1 MENRK
6 LIIVEGNIAAGKS
19 TLCKDLATILNYGL
33 FIEPTDSNPYL
44 EKYYKEDLVI
54 RPYMSGLYYLTDKNS
69 GLPVM
74 TPDGDYVI
82 ISQMDFVDAEGSV
95 QSAIQNKEDIM
106 ETIMKQNKNNKILQ
120 LSESLKINKMV
131 NNK

>member
-44 EKYYKEDLVI
+44 EKYYKE
-54 RPYMSGLYYLTDKNS
+54 PKKYAY
-69 GLPVM
+69 
-74 TPDGDYVI
+74 
-82 ISQMDFVDAEGSV
+82 
-95 QSAIQNKEDIM
+95 
-106 ETIMKQNKNNKILQ
+106 
-120 LSESLKINKMV
+120 KIN
-131 NNK
+131 